1 MEFMVVLAAIAF
13 FISGVISLAIGT
25 LLIVRMYR
33 FLRSAKGFAGKV
45 VDYEQRYGETLD
57 VWVLHP
63 VITYKDATGEK
74 VTFTDPAGTSPPRH
88 KVGKRVTVLID
99 PADPDN
105 PEIESLLSQKLIPA
119 FVLAMGA
126 IFIAVG
132 IALVS

>member
-1 MEFMVVLAAIAF
+1 MEFMVVLAAVAF
-13 FISGVISLAIGT
+13 FGSGSISFAIGI

-33 FLRSAKGFAGKV
+33 LLRSAKRYAGKV
-45 VDYEQRYGETLD
+45 VNHEQRYGEILD
-57 VWVLHP
+57 EWVSHP
-63 VITYKDATGEK
+63 VITYRDATGEK